1 MINNWIKI
9 FLYQLKNNKLFS
21 FLTIFGLSIGIAG
34 LIFSVLYW
42 NDEHSYDDWN
52 SEKEK
57 VHLVINDLG
66 KGTIWSTSPGPL
78 GKHLSSEF
86 PEIESHCYLNFGYF
100 YEVIQFKEKKESF
113 LILDAQK
120 NFFEYFPF
128 TFIQGNAKT
137 CLSVSSMAISDVL
150 AKKLFGDENPLNK
163 TVFYSGRNLVV
174 KGVYELNKKSSLAPE
189 AVTNLIDEKLIPD
202 NNPWGNFNFGLMI
215 KMKEN
220 QPIEK
225 VQEKIEKLHYENN
238 LMRWAKDE
246 GLTPEEFLK
255 KYDEEPIKII
265 LEPLKVARLH
275 SLVNTYPE
283 GKGNFQFLL
292 IMMGLS
298 ILILSLSIV
307 NYVNLA
313 TANAIKRAKEIGVRK
328 VMGASKSNIV
338 YQFIFETVLLTFI
351 AILFALVIVEIS
363 LPYYNQFLNKNLVI
377 FGSQF
382 YTYLVMIFVVT
393 VFLAGLF
400 PALFVS
406 NFETLKVLKGN
417 FTRSKNGIWLKNA
430 MLIFQFAIASFFIVG
445 FSIVFQ
451 QVEYISSKDLGFK
464 GEQVIQINYR
474 NSYDYKDP
482 GYKEKLFSKFNMI
495 KAELNKIEGV
505 EKVASGSFTFE
516 NGSGSS
522 SSFMYKNVS
531 IQGQNMGV
539 DFEMFD
545 LMSIEIK
552 EGRALSAQFSSDTI
566 NSMLINETAAK
577 MMKDTAL
584 IGQKIDWNEK
594 QLEIVGIVK
603 DFHVYGPQAE
613 IPPMAFFH
621 FKTIDWMLQNVSK
634 IYVKV
639 DANNMSK
646 TMSDIEKFW
655 VKSVNSE
662 EPFSYEFVD
671 KAYAR
676 TYKQYVSQRN
686 LFSLLNVIV
695 ILIAMFGLFSLAS
708 YSIQRRMKEIAIRKT
723 LGAET
728 KTLLKELSKQY
739 IVFCVI
745 GFLLALFPVYFL
757 LSKWLENFAYRID
770 ITMMPFLIGFVVLML
785 LTLIVVL
792 SKAYQA
798 TKVDVLN
805 YLKYE

>member
-21 FLTIFGLSIGIAG
+21 FLTIFGLSVGIAG

-52 SEKEK
+52 SENEK

-66 KGTIWSTSPGPL
+66 KGNVWSTSPGPL

-86 PEIESHCYLNFGYF
+86 PEIESHCYLNLGYY

-113 LILDAQK
+113 LIIDAQK

-189 AVTNLIDEKLIPD
+189 AVTNLIDEKLIPE

-351 AILFALVIVEIS
+351 AILFALVIVELS

-552 EGRALSAQFSSDTI
+552 EGRALSAQFSSDSI

-621 FKTIDWMLQNVSK
+621 FKTIDWMLQNISK

-798 TKVDVLN
+798 TKVDVLK

>member
-52 SEKEK
+52 SENEK

-66 KGTIWSTSPGPL
+66 KGNVWSTSPGPL

-113 LILDAQK
+113 LIIDAQK

-189 AVTNLIDEKLIPD
+189 AVTNLIDEKLIPE

-552 EGRALSAQFSSDTI
+552 DGRALSAQFSSDTI

-770 ITMMPFLIGFVVLML
+770 ISMMPFLIGFIILML

-798 TKVDVLN
+798 TKIDVLN